1 MAVETLLADRL
12 FDGTGA
18 AAIEKAFL
26 QIEDGR
32 IVAVGKQSD
41 LGSAISGA
49 TDLGDA
55 TLLPGLINMH
65 THITCSGNTT
75 VLQDALTD
83 SYETK
88 MMRAIENSRKSLLSG
103 VTTIRDCGTLN
114 EIVFSIREASSAGI
128 ITAPHIWASGDVLT
142 STGGHCYFFGV
153 ECDSIE
159 DIKKAVRAQ
168 VKAGADYIKVMAT
181 GGGLTPNTN
190 PREAQFGREEMIA
203 LVEDSK
209 RIGKRVAAHCHG
221 TPGIVNAVAAEV
233 TTIEH
238 CSFMVEDG
246 VEYDQAIAS
255 AVAEKSIWVCPTIGV
270 GERYRQHADREGIE
284 IPAAFAKT
292 RHTRMENFRRL
303 LDSGVKFVSG
313 NDAGMVFTGFDDFQL
328 DIEMLVE
335 HVGMSNGDAIL
346 TATGNAAEAIGT
358 EEFGTLQVGRRADI
372 LGVRGNALNDI
383 GALRDLLIVKKS
395 GADVVNN
402 LPA

>member
-1 MAVETLLADRL
+1 MAIETLLADRL

-18 AAIEKAFL
+18 PAVDKAFI

-32 IVAVGKQSD
+32 IVAVGKQSE
-41 LGSAISGA
+41 LGSAASGA

-65 THITCSGNTT
+65 THITCSA
-75 VLQDALTD
+75 LPSCLHDAMTD
-83 SYETK
+83 SYEVK

-114 EIVFSIREASSAGI
+114 SIVFAVREASKEGL
-128 ITAPHIWASGDVLT
+128 ITAPHVWASGDVLT

-159 DIKKAVRAQ
+159 DIKKAVREQ

-190 PREAQFGREEMIA
+190 PREAQFDREQMIA
-203 LVEDSK
+203 LVNDSK

-221 TPGIVNAVAAEV
+221 TPGIRNAIDAEV

-246 VEYDQAIAS
+246 VEYEQPLADAIA
-255 AVAEKSIWVCPTIGV
+255 EKGIWVCPTLGV
-270 GERYRQHADREGIE
+270 GERFRQYAEREGIE
-284 IPAAFAKT
+284 IPAAFART
-292 RHTRMENFRRL
+292 RPIRMENFRRL

-313 NDAGMVFTGFDDFQL
+313 NDAGMTFTGFDDFQL
-328 DIEMLVE
+328 DLEMLVE
-335 HVGMSNGDAIL
+335 HVGMSNGDAIK
-346 TATGNAAEAIGT
+346 TATGSAAEAIGT
-358 EEFGTLQVGRRADI
+358 EEFGTLEVGRRADI
-372 LGVRGNALNDI
+372 LGVKGNAMHDI
-383 GALRDLLIVKKS
+383 GALRNLLIVKKS
-395 GADVVNN
+395 GDTVVNN
-402 LPA
+402 LQA

>member
-12 FDGTGA
+12 FDGTGEP
-18 AAIEKAFL
+18 AIDKAFI

-32 IVAVGKQSD
+32 IIAVGKQSE
-41 LGSAISGA
+41 LGSAASGA

-65 THITCSGNTT
+65 THLTCSASTR
-75 VLQDALTD
+75 VLHEAMTD
-83 SYETK
+83 SYEVK
-88 MMRAIENSRKSLLSG
+88 MMRAIENARKTILSG

-114 EIVFSIREASSAGI
+114 PIVFGIREASKEEL
-128 ITAPHIWASGDVLT
+128 ITAPHVWASGEVLT

-190 PREAQFGREEMIA
+190 PREAQFGREEMIE
-203 LVEDSK
+203 LVNDSK

-221 TPGIVNAVAAEV
+221 TPGIVNAIAAEV

-246 VEYDQAIAS
+246 VEYDQKLADGI
-255 AVAEKSIWVCPTIGV
+255 AEKGIYVCPTIGV
-270 GERYRQHADREGIE
+270 GQRYRQHAEREGIQLPPGMAE
-284 IPAAFAKT
+284 T
-292 RHTRMENFRRL
+292 RPKRIENFRRL

-313 NDAGMVFTGFDDFQL
+313 NDAGMTFTGFDDFQL

-335 HVGMSNGDAIL
+335 YVGMSNSDAIL
-346 TATGNAAEAIGT
+346 TATGQAAEAIGT

-372 LGVRGNALNDI
+372 LGVRGNALHDV

-395 GADVVNN
+395 GKTMVNN

>member
-1 MAVETLLADRL
+1 MAIETLLADRL

-18 AAIEKAFL
+18 AAIDKAFVQFENGL
-26 QIEDGR
+26 IT
-32 IVAVGKQSD
+32 AVGRQSD
-41 LGSAISGA
+41 LGSKASEA
-49 TDLGDA
+49 LDLGNA

-65 THITCSGNTT
+65 THLTCSAGTH
-75 VLQDALTD
+75 VLQEALHD
-83 SYETK
+83 SFETK
-88 MMRAIENSRKSLLSG
+88 MMRAVENARRSVLSG

-114 EIVFSIREASSAGI
+114 PIVFAIREGSKEEI
-128 ITAPHIWASGDVLT
+128 ITAPHVWASGEVLT

-203 LVEDSK
+203 LVQDSQ

-221 TPGIVNAVAAEV
+221 TPGIVNAIAAEV

-238 CSFMVEDG
+238 CSFMVPDG
-246 VEYDQAIAS
+246 VEYEQPLADSI
-255 AVAEKSIWVCPTIGV
+255 AEKGIYVCPTIGV
-270 GERYRQHADREGIE
+270 GERFRQHAEREGIE
-284 IPAAFAKT
+284 LPAGMAQT
-292 RHTRMENFRRL
+292 RPKRIDNFRKL

-313 NDAGMVFTGFDDFQL
+313 NDAGMTFTGFDDFQL
-328 DIEMLVE
+328 DLEMLVE
-335 HVGMSNGDAIL
+335 YVGMSNADAIM
-346 TATGNAAEAIGT
+346 TATGHAAEAIGSD
-358 EEFGTLQVGRRADI
+358 EFGTLQVGRRADI
-372 LGVRGNALNDI
+372 LGVRGDALQDI
-383 GALRDLLIVKKS
+383 GALRDLLLVKKS
-395 GADVVNN
+395 GKTMVDN